1 MSASI
6 PRYCFDNDKYWYIIE
21 AQMEDGRWWE
31 LSRFYHDFY
40 DFQIA
45 LLSQFEEEA
54 GNRGKPRTLPF
65 MPGPVTHVT
74 NAISNG
80 RRQNLDEYMKKLLA
94 MPPHISR
101 CQLVKQ
107 LFAPR
112 PGDFEI
118 DPTVAADEYRASEG
132 SQRSSGQAL
141 SRTASRQSSQGHTNN
156 PSSHHSAGS
165 MRPPSSSQRPSLHKQ
180 GSSLSQ
186 SNGRAPS
193 RAEPQQQNVNRQGTT
208 TGALKI
214 KVFFQSEIIAIRVP
228 SDTSLQQLVE
238 KLQERLK
245 VNEEIIVRYK
255 DDPSN
260 TFVELLSDND
270 LASAVQ
276 RNAKLTLYVGLA

>member
-1 MSASI
+1 
-6 PRYCFDNDKYWYIIE
+6 
-21 AQMEDGRWWE
+21 MEDGRWWE
-31 LSRFYHDFY
+31 LSRYYHDFY

-80 RRQNLDEYMKKLLA
+80 RRQNLDEYIKKLLS

-118 DPTVAADEYRASEG
+118 EPTVTAEEYRASAG
-132 SQRSSGQAL
+132 SQHSAQGL
-141 SRTASRQSSQGHTNN
+141 SRTASRQSSHGQVNN

-165 MRPPSSSQRPSLHKQ
+165 MGPPSSTQRPSLHTQ

-186 SNGRAPS
+186 TNGRSPS
-193 RAEPQQQNVNRQGTT
+193 RAEPQQQNVNRQGAG
-208 TGALKI
+208 TGAMKI
-214 KVFFQSEIIAIRVP
+214 KVFYQSDIIAIRVP
-228 SDTSLQQLVE
+228 SYTTLQQLIE

-245 VNEEIIVRYK
+245 VNDEIIVRYK
-255 DDPSN
+255 DEPSN

-270 LASAVQ
+270 LASAIE

>member
-1 MSASI
+1 LAPVQASI

-31 LSRFYHDFY
+31 LSRYYHDFY

-54 GNRGKPRTLPF
+54 GNKGKPRTLPF

-80 RRQNLDEYMKKLLA
+80 RRQNLDEYIKKLLG

-118 DPTVAADEYRASEG
+118 DPTMITDEDRISGG
-132 SQRSSGQAL
+132 SHRSSAQDL
-141 SRTASRQSSQGHTNN
+141 SRTASRQSSQGQMSNY
-156 PSSHHSAGS
+156 PSGG
-165 MRPPSSSQRPSLHKQ
+165 MRPPSSQRPSLHAQ
-180 GSSLSQ
+180 PSSSSQLNGAVTGS
-186 SNGRAPS
+186 
-193 RAEPQQQNVNRQGTT
+193 T
-208 TGALKI
+208 TGAIKI
-214 KVFFQSEIIAIRVP
+214 KVFFQNEIIAIRVP
-228 SDTSLQQLVE
+228 SDIRFLQLME
-238 KLQERLK
+238 KLKARLK
-245 VNEEIIVRYK
+245 VDDEIIIRYK
-255 DDPSN
+255 DEPSGS
-260 TFVELLSDND
+260 FIELLSDND
-270 LASAVQ
+270 LSRAIQ
-276 RNAKLTLYVGLA
+276 RNVKLTLYVGLA